1 MHVASS
7 KPAPFRH
14 MQGFF
19 FCFLLLVDYFKC
31 CASTDVFFRLSAYR
45 TALALFLKVGTN
57 TFQRVPPLIQSL
69 LS

>member
-1 MHVASS
+1 MHIASS
-7 KPAPFRH
+7 KPVPFRH
-14 MQGFF
+14 MQVFF
-19 FCFLLLVDYFKC
+19 FSFLLLVDYFK

-45 TALALFLKVGTN
+45 TALALFLNIGTN